1 MSGGIFGIG
10 LMHISY
16 AVYLLLPIAAIITG
30 VIAIKSKQTLGYVGP
45 ALGIISIALSI
56 GPVIFLMAAGGR

>member
-1 MSGGIFGIG
+1 
-10 LMHISY
+10 MHISY